1 MRSVRVVVASFA
13 ALFLTSSAAA
23 AQPARLESAAEI
35 LGALKAGR
43 QVRAVFHYKGMTLT
57 DAQGQPGAAPDAI
70 GGMPLDTF
78 EYFAAGAVGNPEG
91 YLAASHAQLIRHPR
105 HGYVINY
112 VKVSVLDSGRV
123 KILAQYLTP
132 GTHDV
137 KMDETF
143 STDIATA
150 TGKGAA
156 AFFAG
161 P

>member
-1 MRSVRVVVASFA
+1 
-13 ALFLTSSAAA
+13 
-23 AQPARLESAAEI
+23 
-35 LGALKAGR
+35 
-43 QVRAVFHYKGMTLT
+43 
-57 DAQGQPGAAPDAI
+57 
-70 GGMPLDTF
+70 
-78 EYFAAGAVGNPEG
+78 
-91 YLAASHAQLIRHPR
+91 
-105 HGYVINY
+105 
-112 VKVSVLDSGRV
+112 VKVSVFDSGRV

-150 TGKGAA
+150 AGKGAA

>member
-1 MRSVRVVVASFA
+1 MRSVRVVVASVA
-13 ALFLTSSAAA
+13 AVFLTSFVAA
-23 AQPARLESAAEI
+23 AQPVRLESAAEI
-35 LGALKAGR
+35 LRALKAGR
-43 QVRAVFHYKGMTLT
+43 QVRAVLHYKGMTLT
-57 DAQGQPGAAPDAI
+57 NDKGQPEAAPDAV

-112 VKVSVLDSGRV
+112 VKVSVFDSGRV
-123 KILAQYLTP
+123 RILAQYLTP
-132 GTHDV
+132 GTHEV

-150 TGKGAA
+150 AGQGAA

>member
-1 MRSVRVVVASFA
+1 
-13 ALFLTSSAAA
+13 
-23 AQPARLESAAEI
+23 
-35 LGALKAGR
+35 
-43 QVRAVFHYKGMTLT
+43 MTLT
-57 DAQGQPGAAPDAI
+57 NDKGQPEAAPDAV

-78 EYFAAGAVGNPEG
+78 EYFTAGAIGNPEG

-112 VKVSVLDSGRV
+112 VKVSVFDSGRV
-123 KILAQYLTP
+123 RILAQYLTP

-137 KMDETF
+137 RMDETF

-150 TGKGAA
+150 AGKGAA